1 MIQSAALLMGEHG
14 VEGTSFSRVLEHS
27 GAPRG
32 SIYHHFPGGKSQM
45 IEAATRLG
53 GDFISAGLTAAL
65 EQEDPIAAVNGIA
78 AFWRTALRSSDFA
91 IGCPVVAATV
101 DGGRTAGTL
110 AAAREVFERWQE
122 LHAAIL
128 ERAGV
133 PKARARS
140 IATLLVA
147 SIEGAV
153 VLARAQRSD
162 APLEGVI
169 DELHVVLRDAVDN
182 ARNGRRTQED
192 TS

>member
-1 MIQSAALLMGEHG
+1 
-14 VEGTSFSRVLEHS
+14 
-27 GAPRG
+27 
-32 SIYHHFPGGKSQM
+32 
-45 IEAATRLG
+45 
-53 GDFISAGLTAAL
+53 
-65 EQEDPIAAVNGIA
+65 
-78 AFWRTALRSSDFA
+78 
-91 IGCPVVAATV
+91 
-101 DGGRTAGTL
+101 
-110 AAAREVFERWQE
+110 VFERWQE